1 MGHFPKNVPKKL
13 RVFKRNCACL
23 MTMKVMLKM
32 NNRLHRYDINK
43 PRLRHE
49 NKFYQIYNASQY
61 NNGYMYYA
69 TPKQHEKLDS

>member
-1 MGHFPKNVPKKL
+1 MI
-13 RVFKRNCACL
+13 
-23 MTMKVMLKM
+23 MKVMLKM

-49 NKFYQIYNASQY
+49 NKFYQIYNVSQY

>member
-1 MGHFPKNVPKKL
+1 
-13 RVFKRNCACL
+13 

-32 NNRLHRYDINK
+32 NNRLHRSDINK

-49 NKFYQIYNASQY
+49 NKFYQIYNVSQY